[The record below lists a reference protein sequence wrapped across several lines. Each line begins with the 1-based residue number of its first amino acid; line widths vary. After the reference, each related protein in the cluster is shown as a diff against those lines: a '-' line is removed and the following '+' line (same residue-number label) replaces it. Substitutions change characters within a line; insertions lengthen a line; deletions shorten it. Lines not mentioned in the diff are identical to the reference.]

1 MHRIEV
7 GSDDLAATR
16 FAISPVAELVHAL
29 LRLETGPGSFGTGRF
44 AARLDREYT
53 RLQNRVDLRALLY
66 LNGPRIG
73 AAFACPPPSGM
84 TQTIEGDIDRIRA
97 TSGTTRAAE
106 TAEVV
111 RERPPSPVMSAL
123 LRDPA
128 LGDRLADAVAE
139 AWRVLLAPE
148 WPRLL
153 AVLTRDVRH
162 RADLLTRDGWLGALD
177 GMHEH
182 VRWRGG
188 GWLSVQQGVDRTFE
202 LAGQGLLLIPS
213 VFIAPGLALYLD
225 PPWQPALIYPAR
237 GRALGWESTSAPPE
251 ALARLLGTTRAGLL
265 TLLTAPTSTS
275 ELSRLTHTTLGATGD
290 HLRVLLDAGLLT
302 RARSGH
308 SMLYRRTDLADALIA
323 TASEDEPDG
332 DRNLSQ
338 VTTPMT

>member
-7 GSDDLAATR
+7 GSGDLAATR
-16 FAISPVAELVHAL
+16 FAISPIAELVHAL
-29 LRLETGPGSFGTGRF
+29 LRLQTGPGCFGTGRF
-44 AARLDREYT
+44 AAHLEREYT
-53 RLQNRVDLRALLY
+53 RLQGRVDLRALLY

-84 TQTIEGDIDRIRA
+84 TQTIEGDIDRIRGA
-97 TSGTTRAAE
+97 SAATRAAE

-111 RERPPSPVMSAL
+111 QQRSPSPVMSTL
-123 LRDPA
+123 LNDPA
-128 LGDRLADAVAE
+128 LGDRLADAVE
-139 AWRVLLAPE
+139 QAWRALLAPE

-162 RADLLTRDGWLGALD
+162 RADLLTREGWLGALD

-182 VRWRGG
+182 VAWRGG
-188 GWLSVQQGVDRTFE
+188 WLTVRQGVDRTFD

-225 PPWQPALIYPAR
+225 PPWHPALIYPAR
-237 GRALGWESTSAPPE
+237 GRALWWEQTSPPPE

-265 TLLTAPTSTS
+265 TLLSAPTSTS
-275 ELSRLTHTTLGATGD
+275 ELSRLTHATLGATGD
-290 HLRVLLDAGLLT
+290 HLKVLLDAGLLT

-308 SMLYRRTDLADALIA
+308 SILYRRTDIADALIA
-323 TASEDEPDG
+323 TASTGELDG
-332 DRNLSQ
+332 HHDLPQ
-338 VTTPMT
+338 PTTP